1 MTETLTPTQPKKG
14 RYNNRPRRAGKE
26 GPAGPGD
33 QSLRRAALIAGSAL
47 LGVTVLAAYAY
58 VAVIGGLVVD
68 GDAARTASNIA
79 EAEGRFRIGV
89 ACFALVA
96 VLDVVIAWA
105 LRVLFAP
112 VSDTVA
118 SLAAALRVAYAAGL
132 LVATGHL
139 VIASQLLTG
148 PEGRDEDRGEERK
161 APRRQFGGVVR
172 TIAYTDKLFVAH
184 APFGTAGARR

>member
-47 LGVTVLAAYAY
+47 LAMTVLSVYAY
-58 VAVIGGLVVD
+58 LVVIDGLVVD

-96 VLDVVIAWA
+96 VLDVVVAWG
-105 LRVLFAP
+105 LRVLRP
-112 VSDTVA
+112 S
-118 SLAAALRVAYAAGL
+118 
-132 LVATGHL
+132 
-139 VIASQLLTG
+139 
-148 PEGRDEDRGEERK
+148 ERDRLG
-161 APRRQFGGVVR
+161 PRRRDSCRVR
-172 TIAYTDKLFVAH
+172 R
-184 APFGTAGARR
+184 GARGCDRSPRHGIAAPHRSRG